1 MTNIGDIKTVLGSM
15 LINGASSTK
24 KGVEATSKMFQK
36 Y

>member
-1 MTNIGDIKTVLGSM
+1 MGIMVNIGGIKSVLGSM
-15 LINGASSTK
+15 VVNGSK